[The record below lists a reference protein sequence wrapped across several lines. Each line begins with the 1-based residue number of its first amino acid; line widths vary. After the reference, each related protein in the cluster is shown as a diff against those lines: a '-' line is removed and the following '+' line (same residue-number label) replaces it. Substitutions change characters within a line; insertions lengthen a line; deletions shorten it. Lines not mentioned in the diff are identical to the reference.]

1 MTLNRQK
8 DPPVTQVKTY
18 TTSIRFPVELR
29 PRIHAAAAAESRR
42 PTEWMREAVR
52 DALAKAEAS
61 KDPEALVTPASRD

>member
-1 MTLNRQK
+1 M
-8 DPPVTQVKTY
+8 TQVKTY

-52 DALAKAEAS
+52 DALAKAEAP
-61 KDPEALVTPASRD
+61 KDA